1 MKESTHR
8 EQILTKVRNAL
19 IEKTENPY
27 IDIDLTSDVMYKLD
41 DSEGL
46 EIIFANELIA
56 LGGKFIYCENEKYF
70 LDDLKILMEQ
80 KAWPS
85 IWCVS
90 EKIASVLEAGHISH
104 HADVMEDSAGE
115 VVGLT
120 SCEKL
125 IARTGSIVVTD
136 TYSGSRSAYAYPDI
150 HLVLAYT
157 SQVVP
162 SIKVAFQELKTKYVE
177 GLPSQITIITGASRT
192 ADIEKT
198 LVMGAHGP
206 KELYVFLIDD
216 L

>member
-27 IDIDLTSDVMYKLD
+27 TDIDLTSDVLQKLD
-41 DSEGL
+41 ESEGL
-46 EIIFANELIA
+46 EIIFANELLA
-56 LGGKFIYCENEKYF
+56 VGGQFIYCENEKYF
-70 LDDLKILMEQ
+70 IDDLKTLMEQ
-80 KAWPS
+80 KGWSS

-90 EKIASVLEAGHISH
+90 EKVSSVLAAGRIPH
-104 HADVMEDSAGE
+104 HSDVMEDSAGE

-120 SCEKL
+120 SCEQL
-125 IARTGSIVVTD
+125 IARTGSIVVSD
-136 TYSGSRSAYAYPDI
+136 TNSGSRSAYAYPDV

-157 SQVVP
+157 SQVIP
-162 SIKVAFQELKTKYVE
+162 SIKAAFQELKTKYPD

-206 KELYVFLIDD
+206 KELFVFLIDN